1 MWCFFRKGN
10 SAQQRF
16 VRIEANLA
24 YMACASN
31 DVSQSTTSRFRAMY
45 GRCTCFCLIKDGL
58 VTITAVVHVYDIYPV
73 GQKEMCYRLC
83 VDLNRMIP
91 AKNLG
96 ECKYYGDA
104 ATREIAKEVP

>member
-1 MWCFFRKGN
+1 MWGFFRKGN

-31 DVSQSTTSRFRAMY
+31 DVSQSTISRFRAMY

-58 VTITAVVHVYDIYPV
+58 VTITAVVHVYDIF
-73 GQKEMCYRLC
+73 

-91 AKNLG
+91 DKNLG